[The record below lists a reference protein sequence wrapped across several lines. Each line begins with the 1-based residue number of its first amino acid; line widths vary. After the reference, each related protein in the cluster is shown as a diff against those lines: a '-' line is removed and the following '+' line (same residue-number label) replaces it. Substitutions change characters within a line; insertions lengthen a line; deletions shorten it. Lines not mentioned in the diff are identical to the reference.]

1 MVQLFENVHFERKKK
16 YDFKSCVKSFKN
28 AIEHLVQSCKK
39 NVVVV
44 KKKKCENIVFW
55 QLRKEKYNRHELQFE
70 NTFSPIYLKKGNF
83 LKNIMLNTFFFF
95 FNIFI

>member
-44 KKKKCENIVFW
+44 KKKKM
-55 QLRKEKYNRHELQFE
+55 RKHSFLAIEKRK
-70 NTFSPIYLKKGNF
+70 I
-83 LKNIMLNTFFFF
+83 
-95 FNIFI
+95 